1 MKYNG
6 HSAGELNSGYIMEA
20 KIEKNLT
27 LTLDF
32 SLEKNDTNSNPLAKV
47 ESKIMEGLHKDTRKV
62 V

>member
-1 MKYNG
+1 
-6 HSAGELNSGYIMEA
+6 MEA